1 MSALTLIL
9 LFLAL
14 LAGGVIFIYNRL
26 VQKRALV
33 NNGWSDIEVQLKR
46 RADLIPRLVDTVKG
60 YASHE
65 IKLFTEVIAA
75 RNSALSAG
83 GDVRQRGDA
92 EGRLTGPTTRLLA
105 LKEAYPDLKSN
116 QNFLDLQNELT
127 ETEDKIEMARRFYN
141 GAVREMN
148 IAVQSVPSN
157 LIAGPF
163 GFTKQPFFEIE
174 PADALVPNV
183 NFET

>member
-1 MSALTLIL
+1 MSGLIITLIL
-9 LFLAL
+9 LAL
-14 LAGGVIFIYNRL
+14 LAGAVIFIYNGL

-46 RADLIPRLVDTVKG
+46 RADLIPRLVDAVKG

-75 RNSALSAG
+75 RNSALAAG
-83 GDVRQRGDA
+83 DNVAERGDA
-92 EGRLTGPTTRLLA
+92 EGRLSGPTTRLLA
-105 LKEAYPDLKSN
+105 LKEAYPELKSN
-116 QNFLDLQNELT
+116 QNFLDLQNELS

-157 LIAGPF
+157 FVAGPF
-163 GFTKQPFFEIE
+163 GFLKQPFFEIE
-174 PADALVPNV
+174 PAGALVPDV
-183 NFET
+183 DFQK

>member
-1 MSALTLIL
+1 MSVFILIL
-9 LFLAL
+9 ILVAL
-14 LAGGVIFIYNRL
+14 LIVGVVLIYNGL

-33 NNGWSDIEVQLKR
+33 NNGWSDIDVQLKR

-65 IKLFTEVIAA
+65 KNLFIEVITA
-75 RNSALSAG
+75 RNSALAAG

-92 EGRLTGPTTRLLA
+92 EGRLSGPTTRLLA

-116 QNFLDLQNELT
+116 QNFLELQHELT

-157 LIAGPF
+157 LVAGPF
-163 GFTKQPFFEIE
+163 GFNQQPFFEIE
-174 PADALVPNV
+174 PVDALVPDV
-183 NFET
+183 SFDA